1 MGMGKAYS
9 VDLRLRVLGAVDGG
23 MSKMAAHKL
32 FGVSRST
39 IDDWLQLRAE
49 TGAVLGKPRQER
61 RPPRA
66 LAGSAFS
73 EFAAMQQGATLGQM
87 ALAWQRQHGQKF
99 SAMSLSRA
107 LASLG
112 PRLGR
117 AKKELALPRARR
129 DPAPGV
135 RAAISPGAAS
145 RPRLHR

>member
-1 MGMGKAYS
+1 MGKAYS

-73 EFAAMQQGATLGQM
+73 EFATMQQGATLGQM
-87 ALAWQRQHGQKF
+87 ALAWQRQHGQQF
-99 SAMSLSRA
+99 SAMSFSRA
-107 LASLG
+107 LANLG
-112 PRLGR
+112 
-117 AKKELALPRARR
+117 AKGWTRKKRVGATASATRPSARR
-129 DPAPGV
+129 
-135 RAAISPGAAS
+135 S
-145 RPRLHR
+145 RSN